1 MSLEMENGYSSPIP
15 RTEKYA
21 DNPMKRALP
30 FQGKVIGI
38 TGISGQKVIRTAH
51 ASPTG
56 LKYLFAIKRGS
67 KNMIKCMKMYRQK
80 ECKQRN
86 GKLEF

>member
-38 TGISGQKVIRTAH
+38 TGISGQKVIQTAH
-51 ASPTG
+51 AYPTG
-56 LKYLFAIKRGS
+56 LKFIHNRKGG
-67 KNMIKCMKMYRQK
+67 
-80 ECKQRN
+80 RN
-86 GKLEF
+86 YA